1 MKKWIYSP
9 PIRKVFVWFGI
20 AMILF
25 AIMGFLVLP
34 PILKSIPVS
43 KLSDVLH
50 REVSVEKISLTLSH
64 SACLTKGRFSASGR
78 IALDPLKGNLKMHA
92 RDIEI
97 PPLQPYFTD
106 SIKII
111 VVGGAI
117 GAEGEQEGSEM
128 GLNYKGSSGISR
140 INSADK
146 MNAEDFLKWTSLNII
161 GIHAGYQQRVFLLE
175 PKSLEPEKKENLK
188 DSRAEFLVKVV
199 Y

>member
-1 MKKWIYSP
+1 VKKWISSP
-9 PIRKVFVWFGI
+9 LFRKLFVWFGVAI
-20 AMILF
+20 ILF
-25 AIMGFLVLP
+25 AIIGFLFLP
-34 PILKSIPVS
+34 PILKYILVS
-43 KLSDVLH
+43 NLQDVLH

-78 IALDPLKGNLKMHA
+78 IAHDPLKGNLKMHA

-146 MNAEDFLKWTSLNII
+146 MNAEDFLKWTSLNIV

-175 PKSLEPEKKENLK
+175 PKSLEPEKKESLK
-188 DSRAEFLVKVV
+188 DSRV
-199 Y
+199 YFALK